1 MSELKSAWPAD
12 KIEHWAIEKLIP
24 HARNA
29 RTHSDKQVAQLAAS
43 LKEYG
48 FTVPVLV
55 DESGTLIAG
64 HGRVL
69 AARKLGWAEIPVV
82 IAVNWSDAKKRAYMI
97 ADNRL
102 ALNAGWDEEMLS
114 VELDEL
120 KDLGVD
126 LKSLGFEQKELND
139 LIGTPN
145 EAPEDTSP
153 QLGDALKYMVIVE
166 CDSELHQGSILE
178 EMKAKGLKC
187 RPSIS

>member
-1 MSELKSAWPAD
+1 LSELKSAWPAD